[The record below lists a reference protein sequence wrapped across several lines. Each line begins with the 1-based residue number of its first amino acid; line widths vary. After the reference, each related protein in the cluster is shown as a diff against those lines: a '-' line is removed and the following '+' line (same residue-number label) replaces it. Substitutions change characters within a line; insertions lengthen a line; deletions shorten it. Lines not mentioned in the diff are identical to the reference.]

1 MWMRGQGRR
10 QNSFSIN
17 EDGVFIVS
25 NMALY
30 KMKFN
35 DDTKQF
41 ELDPEWNKNFSD
53 LVYEN
58 DRIQKSG
65 HLNNGSGTTRTLIRD
80 EYVVIVDNAPSQVNI
95 CVYDQKTGKLVF
107 KHPLFEPGKS
117 ACKNSVIAYKN
128 SLFVG
133 NTYGYDDPFITNDTP
148 ED

>member
-1 MWMRGQGRR
+1 MWMRGQEGRR

-65 HLNNGSGTTRTLIRD
+65 HLNNGSGTT
-80 EYVVIVDNAPSQVNI
+80 PSS
-95 CVYDQKTGKLVF
+95 DQG
-107 KHPLFEPGKS
+107 
-117 ACKNSVIAYKN
+117 
-128 SLFVG
+128 
-133 NTYGYDDPFITNDTP
+133 
-148 ED
+148 